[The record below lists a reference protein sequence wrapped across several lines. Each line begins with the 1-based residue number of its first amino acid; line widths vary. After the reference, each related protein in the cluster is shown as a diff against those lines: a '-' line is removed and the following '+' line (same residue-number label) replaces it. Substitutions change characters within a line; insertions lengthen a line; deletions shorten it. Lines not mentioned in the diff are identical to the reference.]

1 MKIFNKKKKTKEKE
15 VKVKPVVKKIKG
27 LSERL
32 LVADWKLNKDRKYLF
47 TKEGKIAQFLEESV
61 AKQTQKRFGGKIVKE
76 SGLFIIK
83 K

>member
-1 MKIFNKKKKTKEKE
+1 MKTFNKKKKTKET
-15 VKVKPVVKKIKG
+15 KVKPVVKKTKG

-76 SGLFIIK
+76 PGLFLIK